1 MIIKTNETKL
11 ATLEQIREF
20 LAVRTRRHHLE
31 NDRYM
36 RARQPKKISSH
47 DKYEK
52 PAHVST

>member
-11 ATLEQIREF
+11 ATLEPIREF
-20 LAVRTRRHHLE
+20 MAGRARRHHLE
-31 NDRYM
+31 NDRYL
-36 RARQPKKISSH
+36 RARQAKKISSH

>member
-20 LAVRTRRHHLE
+20 LAGRARRHHLE
-31 NDRYM
+31 NDRYL
-36 RARQPKKISSH
+36 RARQAKKISSH